1 MSAST
6 AIKQR
11 LSDLNISQSE
21 FARLLGTTRQN
32 IYHKLQRDNFSSQEL
47 DQICKILNMKLVMI
61 DKDKNEYLIE
71 YDQT

>member
-11 LSDLNISQSE
+11 LEDLKISQSE
-21 FARLLGTTRQN
+21 LARLLGTTRQN

-47 DQICKILNMKLVMI
+47 DQICKVLNMRLVMI
-61 DKDKNEYLIE
+61 DEGKNEYLIQ
-71 YDQT
+71 YDK